1 LHYIQL
7 RLEAS
12 SITVESEPVPCGLP
26 ATVTSILTLVA
37 RRLANRNVYVK
48 RLDICEALGQVS
60 IIASD
65 KTGTLTRNEMTEEHR
80 KVNRADSLKAVLWA
94 QSSLRGEPKHFNVST
109 INEEETIKSHDTI
122 EKGIENSQQKK
133 QHRPIVNKRS
143 IKMSQKHSTAI
154 GTPSEVAMLNYAAI
168 LINVHKCRQE
178 YEDANCLIKKYLEIN
193 PSLYSCSN

>member
-1 LHYIQL
+1 MYDIGIMKLDQNL
-7 RLEAS
+7 L
-12 SITVESEPVPCGLP
+12 
-26 ATVTSILTLVA
+26 
-37 RRLANRNVYVK
+37 NVFQTP
-48 RLDICEALGQVS
+48 LNFGVS
-60 IIASD
+60 TFFLL
-65 KTGTLTRNEMTEEHR
+65 KQEEHR
-80 KVNRADSLKAVLWA
+80 KVSRADSLKAVLWA

-109 INEEETIKSHDTI
+109 INEEEETIKSPISSDSI

>member
-1 LHYIQL
+1 
-7 RLEAS
+7 
-12 SITVESEPVPCGLP
+12 
-26 ATVTSILTLVA
+26 
-37 RRLANRNVYVK
+37 
-48 RLDICEALGQVS
+48 
-60 IIASD
+60 
-65 KTGTLTRNEMTEEHR
+65 EEHR

-178 YEDANCLIKKYLEIN
+178 YEDFVGGAGGRIVGRMI
-193 PSLYSCSN
+193 